1 MCSEKRATRVD
12 IAGDFPTP
20 GFKCVEVDLATCPS
34 PKKPKM
40 VLYEE
45 AERSELTELLDFGH
59 KQAMKP
65 FSMTRNRHPQKKI
78 PVQMYRSPVVA
89 SPTTPTPTPKL
100 KNPFKIPKV
109 VQNSSPAALSMPVL
123 TDVVS
128 AAVGDN
134 ATDTATPINDG
145 FSVPLVVP
153 SAAPTVQF
161 RPIAPS
167 PSPFYTN
174 SLTVA
179 PTRSGR
185 RCGRCEACTARC
197 EQCHNCRNPKLQR
210 KCSYRQNCSK

>member
-1 MCSEKRATRVD
+1 MCSENRVTRVD
-12 IAGDFPTP
+12 IAGDFPTL
-20 GFKCVEVDLATCPS
+20 GFKCIEVDLATCPS
-34 PKKPKM
+34 PKKPKL

-45 AERSELTELLDFGH
+45 AERSELTELLDFDH
-59 KQAMKP
+59 KQSQKN

-78 PVQMYRSPVVA
+78 PLQMYRSPVVA
-89 SPTTPTPTPKL
+89 SPTSPTPTPIL

-153 SAAPTVQF
+153 SAAPTLQF

-167 PSPFYTN
+167 PSSFYTN
-174 SLTVA
+174 SMTVA

-185 RCGRCEACTARC
+185 RCGRCKACTATTAETLSCSGSALTVRIVL
-197 EQCHNCRNPKLQR
+197 NKL
-210 KCSYRQNCSK
+210 Y

>member
-1 MCSEKRATRVD
+1 
-12 IAGDFPTP
+12 
-20 GFKCVEVDLATCPS
+20 
-34 PKKPKM
+34 
-40 VLYEE
+40 
-45 AERSELTELLDFGH
+45 
-59 KQAMKP
+59 
-65 FSMTRNRHPQKKI
+65 
-78 PVQMYRSPVVA
+78 
-89 SPTTPTPTPKL
+89 
-100 KNPFKIPKV
+100 
-109 VQNSSPAALSMPVL
+109 MPVL